1 MLQRLYQRVLALSA
15 GRNAAWWLAAVSFAE
30 SSFFPIP
37 PDVLLVPMVL
47 AQRSRVWWLATLC
60 TLASVAG
67 GVLGYLIGYAVF
79 DQLAEPLLR
88 AYGLIGKFQDF
99 QSQYAKWGL
108 WIILLKGLIPIIPYK
123 LVTITAGAARFNFA
137 TFLVASLLVRASRF
151 YLVAALVWRFGP
163 PVQVF
168 IERRLALVTSGVAI
182 GVVGGFVVV
191 RYLL

>member
-15 GRNAAWWLAAVSFAE
+15 SRHAPWWLAAVSFAE

-47 AQRSRVWWLATLC
+47 ARRDRAWRLALIC

-67 GVLGYLIGYAVF
+67 GALGYLIGYAVF
-79 DQLAEPLLR
+79 DQLARPILD
-88 AYGLIGKFQDF
+88 AYGLSDQFRRFQT
-99 QSQYAKWGL
+99 QYAAWGL
-108 WIILLKGLIPIIPYK
+108 WIILIKGLIPIIPYK
-123 LVTITAGAARFNFA
+123 LVTITAGAARFDFV
-137 TFLVASLLVRASRF
+137 TFMLASLAVRASRF

-168 IERRLALVTSGVAI
+168 IERRLALVTSGVAV
-182 GVVGGFVVV
+182 GVVGGFVLV